1 MGEVAQAAAQR
12 PIEVH
17 PPAHLQQRV
26 LRQLRTGDLHRGRSE
41 GRAATGLPVVL
52 LVRTVRCS
60 GGEGLRGHRE
70 EGLQQ
75 RQLPLRR
82 GGLLWWS
89 CLLAGP
95 LLLAQGGQTGDTT
108 VEEISRQRQIQAQ
121 VDRLRLWAGFDGGW
135 LIGGLT
141 TLQHRLENLLL
152 LLQLPALLLAGLL
165 GRQTHHLLDRQQG
178 AGALDQALKATL
190 KGLAA
195 LRWQLVVAL
204 RDHLGGQ
211 MKTGLLHAVQQAIA
225 QDLEVQGQIAVE
237 GRGELL
243 LLLKQREELR
253 LGLVEGSNVGVHQQ
267 CAERGAPDQ
276 AACMAATSAAKSI
289 FSISM
294 PSPRLKRTKRRTWM
308 FSPILP
314 ETSLTSWSTVMPLS
328 LM

>member
-1 MGEVAQAAAQR
+1 M
-12 PIEVH
+12 
-17 PPAHLQQRV
+17 
-26 LRQLRTGDLHRGRSE
+26 
-41 GRAATGLPVVL
+41 
-52 LVRTVRCS
+52 
-60 GGEGLRGHRE
+60 
-70 EGLQQ
+70 
-75 RQLPLRR
+75 
-82 GGLLWWS
+82 
-89 CLLAGP
+89 
-95 LLLAQGGQTGDTT
+95 AQGGQTGDTT